1 MLELNGITKQYF
13 VGDGVVDA
21 LRGVS
26 VSFRESEFVAILGQ
40 SGCGKTTLLNIIG
53 GLDVYSSG
61 DLRINGVSTKKYKDK
76 DWDTYRNHSI
86 GFVFQTYNLIP
97 HQTVLSNVELALTI
111 SGISKSERR
120 RRAKEALE
128 KVGLGDQL
136 KKKPNQMSG
145 GQIQRVAIARALV
158 NDPDILLA
166 DEPTGALDT
175 ETSVTVMEIL
185 KEVAKDKL
193 VIMVTHNPDLA
204 EKYATRTIRLL
215 DGKIVSD
222 SSPFSPSDADTK
234 IAVEKAA
241 AEKKKG
247 KKQMSFFTA
256 LSLSL
261 SNLRTKKGRTIMTSF
276 AGSIGII
283 GIALILAVSS
293 GFQTYIDSVQED
305 TLSTYP
311 LSITK
316 ETMDITSLLQTI
328 TGKAADQ
335 TSHALDKIYSKEV
348 LATLLNSMISE
359 VKTNELADFK
369 AFLDSDTSGIDQYV
383 SAIRYD
389 YGVNPIIYSKDIT
402 GKTIRVNPST
412 VIGSIYGS
420 QMGELSDQYSS
431 LMPSSSYNVWS
442 EILDNPELVRSQY
455 DVLASVGD
463 GWPDPEDPTKLVL
476 VVDKNNELGD
486 MVLYSLGLK
495 DQSELSDMMVKIAGK
510 QELDFTQSVYTY
522 DELLGLEFKL
532 VYPTDYYEFDEKTG
546 MWKDRSDDEAFMN
559 ALLEKAETLTVSA
572 IIRPTQ
578 NAAATS
584 ISGAI
589 GYSSALTY
597 HIINKVNNSEIVKY
611 QKQNDS
617 TDVFTA
623 RPFSNGEKIVVT
635 MDTVNKYIAT
645 LPEQQQQQISAYLS
659 TMTEDQIIAMF
670 EDQLSK
676 QTSDATYEGNLKK
689 LGATD
694 LANPNSINIF
704 PKDFASKDAIK
715 DIIAEY
721 NARMESEG
729 TPEKAINYSDY
740 IAILLSS
747 ITTIIDTIT
756 YVLIAFVAI
765 SLVVSSIMIGII
777 TYISVLERT
786 KEIGILRSIGASKKD
801 VSRVFNAE
809 TFIVGLISGCM
820 GIIVTVLILIPVN
833 LILDSLT
840 GIANMAL
847 LPVGG
852 AIILIVISVV
862 LTMIAGIIPAHVASK
877 RDPVIA
883 LRSE

>member
-13 VGDGVVDA
+13 VGESVIDA
-21 LRGVS
+21 LKGVS
-26 VSFRESEFVAILGQ
+26 VSFRENEFVAILGQ

-97 HQTVLSNVELALTI
+97 HQTVLANVELALTI

-120 RRAKEALE
+120 RRAIEALE

-175 ETSVTVMEIL
+175 ETSITVMEIL

-215 DGKIVSD
+215 DGKVISD
-222 SSPFSPSDADTK
+222 SEPFTPGEKDTK
-234 IAVEKAA
+234 VAVEKAE
-241 AEKKKG
+241 AERKKG

-316 ETMDITSLLQTI
+316 ETMDVSALLQTI
-328 TGKAADQ
+328 TGKASDNA
-335 TSHALDKIYSKEV
+335 THGLDKIYSKEV

-359 VKTNELADFK
+359 VKTNELSDFK
-369 AFLDSDTSGIDQYV
+369 EFLDSGKSGIDQYV
-383 SAIRYD
+383 SAIRYE
-389 YGVNPIIYSKDIT
+389 YGVNPIIYAKDVT
-402 GKTIRVNPST
+402 GTTIRVNPST
-412 VIGSIYGS
+412 VISSIYGK
-420 QMGELSDQYSS
+420 QLGELSDQYSA
-431 LMPSSSYNVWS
+431 LTSSSSHNIWS
-442 EILDNPELVRSQY
+442 EILDNPELVHSQY
-455 DVLASVGD
+455 DILAGD
-463 GWPDPEDPTKLVL
+463 GWPDPDDPTKLVL
-476 VVDKNNELGD
+476 VVDKNNEIGD

-495 DQSELSDMMVKIAGK
+495 DQSELSDIMVKIASK

-532 VYPTDYYEFDEKTG
+532 VYPTDYYEFKSGTCIDHT
-546 MWKDRSDDEAFMN
+546 DDEEYMN
-559 ALLEKAETLTVSA
+559 SVIEKAETLTIAA

-597 HIINKVNNSEIVKY
+597 HIIEKINSAPIVQY
-611 QKQNDS
+611 QKS
-617 TDVFTA
+617 HATTDVFTSK
-623 RPFSNGEKIVVT
+623 PFSGGEKITVT
-635 MDTVNKYIAT
+635 MDMVNKYIST
-645 LPEQQQQQISAYLS
+645 LPEEQQQQISMYLS
-659 TMTEDQIIAMF
+659 TLTEEQIISLF
-670 EDQLSK
+670 EEQLK
-676 QTSDATYEGNLKK
+676 RQTSDATYEGNLRK
-689 LGATD
+689 LGYTD
-694 LANPNSINIF
+694 LSKPNVINIF
-704 PKDFASKDAIK
+704 PKDFASKDEIK
-715 DIIAEY
+715 AIIAEY
-721 NARMESEG
+721 NTRMESEG
-729 TPEKAINYSDY
+729 TPEKVINYSDY

-786 KEIGILRSIGASKKD
+786 KEIGILRSIGASKRD

-820 GIIVTVLILIPVN
+820 GIIVTVLILVPVN
-833 LILDSLT
+833 IILDSLT
-840 GIANMAL
+840 GIAHMAL
-847 LPVGG
+847 LPIGG
-852 AIILIVISVV
+852 AIALIVISVV

-877 RDPVIA
+877 RDPVVA